1 MLCSNCGREI
11 PNGQLICPHC
21 GAEVRLVPDYSTVGD
36 LLNRNENSR
45 KDQDENRRSGHKKKK
60 GRTGKSLNPFAV
72 VILFVFA
79 VIVFALALKLA
90 IDYRNQGD
98 YDLQLELAQYNFSE
112 KDYARA
118 EKYAN
123 QAITLEPNLSEPRLL
138 LAKIYSAQNRDE
150 ETELVL
156 LNLIAQDPG
165 NADAYGLLIELY
177 DENNDFTAIKKL
189 MDHCSAE
196 AVLYTYRDYICK
208 SPLISPVEGTY
219 ERTVRVTITAPEGT
233 VHYTT
238 DGTEPTGSSPVYEGP
253 IETSP
258 GENEIRAIAIKDNG
272 IYSDTVVKKYTI
284 TTKQHAAPAITP
296 GSGTYA
302 PGTEVTVDVPSG
314 FVAYYEFDYIPS
326 TESPEYTGPIPIPD
340 GTHVLTVVMADGEG
354 NLSKTA
360 SATYTVIE

>member
-1 MLCSNCGREI
+1 M
-11 PNGQLICPHC
+11 
-21 GAEVRLVPDYSTVGD
+21 
-36 LLNRNENSR
+36 
-45 KDQDENRRSGHKKKK
+45 
-60 GRTGKSLNPFAV
+60 
-72 VILFVFA
+72 
-79 VIVFALALKLA
+79 
-90 IDYRNQGD
+90 
-98 YDLQLELAQYNFSE
+98 
-112 KDYARA
+112 
-118 EKYAN
+118 
-123 QAITLEPNLSEPRLL
+123 
-138 LAKIYSAQNRDE
+138 
-150 ETELVL
+150 
-156 LNLIAQDPG
+156 
-165 NADAYGLLIELY
+165 
-177 DENNDFTAIKKL
+177 
-189 MDHCSAE
+189 
-196 AVLYTYRDYICK
+196 
-208 SPLISPVEGTY
+208 
-219 ERTVRVTITAPEGT
+219 TITAPEGT

-326 TESPEYTGPIPIPD
+326 TESPEYTGPIPLPD